1 MISCTSA
8 AWTEKGK
15 LTVSSLQMAP
25 TCVQHMM
32 AVKMPKRSD
41 SKTRRMRKMVVAG
54 GLNDEHDATTGN
66 DDVTE

>member
-1 MISCTSA
+1 
-8 AWTEKGK
+8 
-15 LTVSSLQMAP
+15 MAP

-66 DDVTE
+66 DDVTA